1 MSIASV
7 YATAT
12 TALALALLPATGAS
26 AAGPGGHENT
36 YPAPNG
42 YSFTVG
48 HLDYAAHPV
57 TALNGMPTNR
67 EVFLDN
73 TSYARIPSGTG
84 TLKAGYFVACAV
96 DIDLGFSADAS
107 ASLSAGATIS
117 PDLVEPSASVTLGP
131 SVSAGIGVNVSV
143 TPGKITDVEV
153 GRKHLDAGETEYL
166 VSRDFHLMVQGCGG
180 PLTIRAYSKIEVSA
194 AEVDGNGAVFA
205 DPTVL

>member
-7 YATAT
+7 YAAT
-12 TALALALLPATGAS
+12 TALALALLPATAAS

-36 YPAPNG
+36 YLAPNG

-84 TLKAGYFVACAV
+84 TLKAGCFVACAV

-107 ASLSAGATIS
+107 ASAPGRPTLSSAGTSIS
-117 PDLVEPSASVTLGP
+117 WC
-131 SVSAGIGVNVSV
+131 
-143 TPGKITDVEV
+143 
-153 GRKHLDAGETEYL
+153 RDA
-166 VSRDFHLMVQGCGG
+166 
-180 PLTIRAYSKIEVSA
+180 
-194 AEVDGNGAVFA
+194 AVR
-205 DPTVL
+205 